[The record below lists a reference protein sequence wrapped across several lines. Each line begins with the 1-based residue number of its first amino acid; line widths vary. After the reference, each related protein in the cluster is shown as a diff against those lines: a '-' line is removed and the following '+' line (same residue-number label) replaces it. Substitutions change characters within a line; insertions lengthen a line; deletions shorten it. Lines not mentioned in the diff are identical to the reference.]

1 MNTTGR
7 TRIEDR
13 RGVAAIE
20 FAIVA
25 PVLLMVLAGTADFG
39 LIRFGKSQMAN
50 GVAQGIEYA
59 LLQGPSVTAANVISM
74 VQAGAT
80 RAGLANS
87 VTVVVTGPACYCVTT
102 ASFPAALVTP
112 STALSGTYTC
122 TNTCTS
128 PAVAPAPFMTVR
140 ASYVYQPLLPFYSQ
154 LASPT
159 VAETI
164 MVRLK

>member
-7 TRIEDR
+7 TWIKDR

-25 PVLLMVLAGTADFG
+25 PVLLMMLAGTADFG
-39 LIRFGKSQMAN
+39 LIRTGKSQMAN

-80 RAGLANS
+80 RAGLANT
-87 VTVVVTGPACYCVTT
+87 VTVVVTGPACYCVTG
-102 ASFPAALVTP
+102 FPAALVTP

-122 TNTCTS
+122 TNTCTAPS
-128 PAVAPAPFMTVR
+128 VAPAPFMTVT
-140 ASYVYQPLLPFYSQ
+140 ASYVYQPLLPFYSK
-154 LASPT
+154 LATPT
-159 VAETI
+159 IAETI